1 MKKTLGILLIL
12 TLLCA
17 AVTAQARTMEEP
29 EPLAINPKISL
40 VDYGFAAAGANGY
53 INDYYGYI
61 LQSDELAD
69 ASSKT
74 PCVYVGLHNNTDES
88 QNVKIYLRGGAKFNC
103 YWNDSF
109 MIPAGETVWKFY
121 GGHKKI
127 TTYCGT
133 WSLDLTGKNGLVRFT
148 MDKE

>member
-17 AVTAQARTMEEP
+17 AVTAQAITKEEP
-29 EPLAINPKISL
+29 EPLVINPKISL
-40 VDYGFAAAGANGY
+40 VDYGFAAAGPGGF
-53 INDYYGYI
+53 ITDLYGYI
-61 LQSDELAD
+61 LQSDEQTD
-69 ASSKT
+69 VSGKT
-74 PCVYVGLHNNTDES
+74 PCIYIKLRNDTDTD
-88 QNVKIYLRGGAKFNC
+88 QNVKVYLRGGNKFNC
-103 YWNDSF
+103 YWRDSF
-109 MIPAGETVWKFY
+109 LIPAGEMKIRFF

-127 TTYCGT
+127 TTYCGS